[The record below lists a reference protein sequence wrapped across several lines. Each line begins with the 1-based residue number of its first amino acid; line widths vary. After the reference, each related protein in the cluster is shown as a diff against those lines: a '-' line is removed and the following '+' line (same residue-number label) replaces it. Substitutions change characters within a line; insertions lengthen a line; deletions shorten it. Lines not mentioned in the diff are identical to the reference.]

1 MKPTYPLDPDAL
13 RHKAAFLTSS
23 AEPDRISLC
32 GIITGRQDGRV
43 RIAVTNSAYR
53 TLTVN
58 PATGEA
64 RRAGVPK
71 LTYQLVVV
79 GDVKDYGG
87 DMNDYNEAIYMAQ
100 LELTVHQRPCDTC
113 GKFPCRC
120 QITNARIADGK
131 IVGDAG
137 PAGVHSL
144 RCEWNGGYNS
154 WAAYDSRGAVIPGM
168 VYVGHKRLNYAELE
182 VAGVDLD
189 PLGKVSCEVGK
200 LDWFYTN
207 EFGQRSLA
215 NVLLNGVP
223 CSAPRLMEMIVVHKR
238 EKA

>member
-1 MKPTYPLDPDAL
+1 MKPTYPLDPDAF

-23 AEPDRISLC
+23 EEPDRIMLC

-43 RIAVTNSAYR
+43 RIAVTNSSYR

-58 PATGEA
+58 PSNGVA
-64 RRAGVPK
+64 RRAGTTT

-87 DMNDYNEAIYMAQ
+87 DMNDYNEAIHMAQ
-100 LELTVHQRPCDTC
+100 LELNIHQRPCDLC
-113 GKFPCRC
+113 GKYPCRC
-120 QITNARIADGK
+120 QITNARVADGK

-144 RCEWNGGYNS
+144 RCEWNGGCNS
-154 WAAYDSRGAVIPGM
+154 WTAHDSRGAVIPGM

-189 PLGKVSCEVGK
+189 PLGTVSCEIGK
-200 LDWFYTN
+200 LVWFYTN
-207 EFGQRSLA
+207 DFGNRRIA
-215 NVLLNGVP
+215 NVLLNGIP
-223 CSAPRLMEMIVVHKR
+223 CSAPRLMEMIVVHR